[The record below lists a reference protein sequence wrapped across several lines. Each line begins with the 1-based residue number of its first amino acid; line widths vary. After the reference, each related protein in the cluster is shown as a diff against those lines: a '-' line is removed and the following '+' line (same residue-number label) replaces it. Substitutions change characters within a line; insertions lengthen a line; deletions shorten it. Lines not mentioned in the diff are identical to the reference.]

1 MHSFSCPYIPFSSFF
16 ISFQPTPSWVHSLSY
31 SHSLW
36 WGKSLLAFLTLASKS
51 LRPGRL
57 RQSVFARNRGLGW
70 VGDQWVGSL
79 FTANYQEILCGWSE
93 DRGRKGYCI
102 SFPAYLSGRKQA
114 HRVKGCW
121 NICADVNISSQI
133 KISKPKAGVQ
143 TETVELLDIK
153 GLASFHLSEK
163 EMQGAIYSQPPQCF
177 TSLYLDNSRE
187 HLINTPS
194 TKNEKVSFL
203 PAR

>member
-1 MHSFSCPYIPFSSFF
+1 MHSFSSPYSSFSSFF
-16 ISFQPTPSWVHSLSY
+16 ISFHPTPNWVHGLSCA
-31 SHSLW
+31 HSLW
-36 WGKSLLAFLTLASKS
+36 WGKSLLDFLTGFQKFET
-51 LRPGRL
+51 
-57 RQSVFARNRGLGW
+57 RQTETKCLCQKRGFGMGRGLMGGTSFHCQLQRDFVW
-70 VGDQWVGSL
+70 MEGG
-79 FTANYQEILCGWSE
+79 EGKE
-93 DRGRKGYCI
+93 GYCI

-114 HRVKGCW
+114 RRAKGCW
-121 NICADVNISSQI
+121 DICADVNRSSQI

-143 TETVELLDIK
+143 TETVELPDIK

-163 EMQGAIYSQPPQCF
+163 GTQGAIYTHPPQCF
-177 TSLYLDNSRE
+177 TTLHLDNSRE